1 MRSPFG
7 TLELRGPFAAR
18 PALTLNFLNG
28 VLDPRITHTR
38 ASTAT
43 YIGSDGLLKTASVDQ
58 PRFDYDPV
66 TLACKGLLIEGA
78 RTNSIRNNTMQGAV
92 SGTPGT
98 MPINW
103 ATTVNTTTGVNR
115 EVVGTGIED
124 GISYVD
130 VRFVGTAVGAGSFD
144 LVFETINSV
153 PALTGQSWSL
163 GFFWRLVAGSATGL
177 SSPIRYLY
185 EYTSGGAFVTAPSAG
200 SLSFPTNAPLR
211 QQRVLGSGTLSG
223 GATTAFVRPVVK
235 VNIANGATIDVTL
248 RIGMPQ
254 LEFGAFVTSVIPTT
268 TTAVT
273 CAADVLTMTGT
284 NFSRWFNPLEGTFVV
299 DFAAP
304 LLGSST
310 NSGLIV
316 CGVGGNT
323 TSNRIMMFSGSGKVP
338 VWSLAS
344 GGVTSAYNIGA
355 NFFTPN
361 ETNKFA
367 ATYKANDFASCA
379 NGGAVAT
386 DTSGAVPVGLD
397 RMDIGSAI
405 GGVTQPNGHIRRIR
419 YYPQRLSNTRLQEL
433 ST

>member
-1 MRSPFG
+1 MQIGIGIGVSLGAMRAG
-7 TLELRGPFAAR
+7 G

-28 VLDPRITHTR
+28 VLPPGLTFTR

-43 YIGSDGLLKTASVDQ
+43 YIGSDGLLKTAAANE

-177 SSPIRYLY
+177 SSPNRYLY

-200 SLSFPTNAPLR
+200 SINFPTSAPLR

-273 CAADVLTMTGT
+273 CASDVLTMTGV
-284 NFSRWFNPLEGTFVV
+284 NFSNWYNPLEGTFVWDLGANSGGV
-299 DFAAP
+299 AGGVGNTFDNTQYVSTGSGTVTIRSGNVDSAVLVAGTLLAGSKIAWAYKDNDFAA
-304 LLGSST
+304 
-310 NSGLIV
+310 
-316 CGVGGNT
+316 C
-323 TSNRIMMFSGSGKVP
+323 R
-338 VWSLAS
+338 
-344 GGVTSAYNIGA
+344 
-355 NFFTPN
+355 
-361 ETNKFA
+361 
-367 ATYKANDFASCA
+367 
-379 NGGAVAT
+379 NGGALQT
-386 DTSGAVPVGLD
+386 DALGPVPVGPVRLTV
-397 RMDIGSAI
+397 GSNPWTTT
-405 GGVTQPNGHIRRIR
+405 GSNSVFGHIRRLD
-419 YYPQRLSNTRLQEL
+419 YYRTRLSNADLQRLSA
-433 ST
+433 